1 MRDRTIYALVGG
13 LIGSLLGYVL
23 RRWLMIP
30 VFLESCLTLAGGLGL
45 VAWAERTKRVKTPDE
60 INQPLSL
67 FPGAKRQ

>member
-13 LIGSLLGYVL
+13 VAGSVVGYGL

-30 VFLESCLTLAGGLGL
+30 VFFESCLTLAGGLGM

-60 INQPLSL
+60 LNQPLSV
-67 FPGAKRQ
+67 FDAPKRQ